1 MTDSSN
7 HNDLEPREPAG
18 TPSAANADTAET
30 PATGR
35 RVTRNKKLAIIGGA
49 AAVIGLGAIAAPVV
63 ANTLDGHGKDHDDR
77 QEQFEQDLAQKLGVP
92 QSKVDSALKAMQGD
106 RLEQRL
112 GELQQSGAITADQAA
127 GIKAKL
133 SSGDVEGAMTELRAA
148 MMTTHLTALVT
159 AGTVTQAQADQIT
172 ALVKAGV
179 PVGLRVPPPGA
190 TGDMEQHVESAEHQ
204 QEQVQRLQEAGLITA
219 DQAKEINAL
228 ITAKKTAEAKTAI
241 HAAMDAGLLKQ
252 LVQDGKV
259 TQAQADQ
266 ITALQEAGVPIG
278 IGGPG
283 KGGPGGHHGMG
294 GGHHG
299 KGDGHHDG
307 DHGMGGFDSAPPAD
321 GGQQSQDGGSQS
333 GDFQPQTFGGD
344 SA

>member
-1 MTDSSN
+1 MTDTDNTGNS
-7 HNDLEPREPAG
+7 LEPTTPQSVGGADASTTELPTG
-18 TPSAANADTAET
+18 T
-30 PATGR
+30 R
-35 RVTRNKKLAIIGGA
+35 RLSRNRKLAIVGGA

-63 ANTLDGHGKDHDDR
+63 ANTLDDHGRDHDDR
-77 QEQFEQDLAQKLGVP
+77 HEQFEQELAQKLGVP
-92 QSKVDSALKAMQGD
+92 QEKVDSALKAMQGD

-112 GELQQSGAITADQAA
+112 GELQQSGALTADQAA

-133 SSGDVEGAMTELRAA
+133 ASGDVEGAMTELRTA
-148 MMTTHLTALVT
+148 MMTTQVTALVK

-204 QEQVQRLQEAGLITA
+204 QEQVQRLQQAGLITA
-219 DQAKEINAL
+219 EQAKEINAL
-228 ITAKKTAEAKTAI
+228 ITAKKTAEAETAI

-266 ITALQEAGVPIG
+266 ITALQAAGVPIG

-283 KGGPGGHHGMG
+283 MGGHRGHHGMG
-294 GGHHG
+294 GDHHG
-299 KGDGHHDG
+299 KGGDHHDG
-307 DHGMGGFDSAPPAD
+307 DHGMGDFDGAPPAD
-321 GGQQSQDGGSQS
+321 GGQQGQS
-333 GDFQPQTFGGD
+333 GGFQPQTYGSD
-344 SA
+344 NA